1 MIDVRE
7 LREGNFVAHKG
18 AKCEVV
24 STNPLIVLKANKR
37 KYEVK
42 EEDLQPIRL
51 TDNIIVEKFGFIRD
65 GWYIDEKNEVHLTG
79 SRGKD
84 RQYFLHA
91 QEQENNF
98 LSEPVRLKTGWLSFE
113 FFTLEVNSVHK
124 LQNLLWL
131 AGNYKKIKL

>member
-1 MIDVRE
+1 MIDIRE
-7 LREGNFVAHKG
+7 LMEGNFVTHKG

-24 STNPLIVLKANKR
+24 STNPLIVRKANKR

-42 EEDLQPIRL
+42 AEDLQPIKL
-51 TDNIIVEKFGFIRD
+51 TEDHILKTFGFTRD

-84 RQYFLHA
+84 RQYFLHV
-91 QEQENNF
+91 QEQDNKA
-98 LSEPVRLKTGWLSFE
+98 LSAPVRLKPNWVGFE
-113 FFTLEVNSVHK
+113 FFTLEINSVHK

>member
-1 MIDVRE
+1 MIDIRE
-7 LREGNFVAHKG
+7 LREGNFVTHKG

-24 STNPLIVLKANKR
+24 STKPLIVRKSNKR

-42 EEDLQPIRL
+42 VEDLKPIRL

-84 RQYFLHA
+84 RQYFLHV
-91 QEQENNF
+91 QEQENKV
-98 LSEPVRLKTGWLSFE
+98 LSEPVRLKTNWIGFE
-113 FFTLEVNSVHK
+113 FLTLEVNSVHK

-131 AGNYKKIKL
+131 AGNHKKIKL